1 MVWIRAPAFLT
12 RSAVSAIASGVFS
25 PDDRQRYAGLMG
37 GLYEGDWFML
47 AADFDSY
54 AAAQRTVDRRW
65 SNRSDWNSA
74 TIRNV
79 ARVGWFSS
87 DRTIREY
94 AKDIWGVL

>member
-1 MVWIRAPAFLT
+1 
-12 RSAVSAIASGVFS
+12 
-25 PDDRQRYAGLMG
+25 MG

-54 AAAQRTVDRRW
+54 ATAQRAVDTRWNDRDAWVASTV
-65 SNRSDWNSA
+65 
-74 TIRNV
+74 RNV

-94 AKDIWGVL
+94 AREIWTVM